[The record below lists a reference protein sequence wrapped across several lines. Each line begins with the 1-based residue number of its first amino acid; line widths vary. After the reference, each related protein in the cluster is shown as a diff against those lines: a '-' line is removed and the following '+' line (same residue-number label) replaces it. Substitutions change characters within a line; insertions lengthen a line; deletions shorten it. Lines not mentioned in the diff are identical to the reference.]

1 MTKSYSRSFE
11 IVSVQFTLPVA
22 VISAI
27 RVLKLVEAITVIIS
41 SCLKCNG
48 GKAFVI
54 LHWCDKCKMTPV
66 DAETRLV
73 CTFIVH
79 LIVQVIQVKTIVW

>member
-1 MTKSYSRSFE
+1 VTSLIVVMTQSYIRSFE
-11 IVSVQFTLPVA
+11 IISVHFTLPVA

-54 LHWCDKCKMTPV
+54 VHWCDKCKITSV
-66 DAETRLV
+66 RTETRY
-73 CTFIVH
+73 C
-79 LIVQVIQVKTIVW
+79 